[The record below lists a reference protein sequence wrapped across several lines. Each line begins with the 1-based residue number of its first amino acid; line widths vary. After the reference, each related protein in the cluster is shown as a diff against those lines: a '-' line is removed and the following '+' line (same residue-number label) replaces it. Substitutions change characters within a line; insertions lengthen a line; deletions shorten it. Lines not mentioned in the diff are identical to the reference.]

1 MSAVVIS
8 VVEGWPMG
16 QSVEDLAE
24 YAMAQGA
31 EGYEVHEVRLCRCAV
46 CGGEVFGVHGDLE
59 ERSVQRICRGWSLVR
74 HPARAGFSL
83 PRWQR

>member
-46 CGGEVFGVHGDLE
+46 CGGEVFDLNAIE
-59 ERSVQRICRGWSLVR
+59 EF
-74 HPARAGFSL
+74 ARAHADEAKPCAS
-83 PRWQR
+83 P